1 MNRKVIFVLICSR
14 MTLLLTYL
22 GVALIFSF
30 LCSILEA
37 ALLSTS
43 PIYINM
49 RMKEGKKYAH
59 QLSHFKSNIDLPL
72 SAILTLNTFAHTIGA
87 AGVGSQVQEIWGNE
101 YLTIASLIL
110 TLIILIASEI
120 IPKTLGALY
129 WKEMSRFTA
138 ISLRIMIYSPLYPF
152 IILTN
157 FITRRLRKDNASD
170 PRISK
175 TEFRAITDSVIEDGV
190 MDEGESQIL
199 QNLMR
204 FQSIRVKSIMT
215 PQVVVVAADE
225 NTLIETFYESHED
238 IPFSRIPVYQG
249 ELNQVTGFVL
259 KDEIMEMII
268 EKKGNRPLKE
278 IARPIPMVKEDTP
291 IFRLFSK
298 LIETRAHI
306 AIAVDEYGTVSGLV
320 TMEDIFETLIGIE
333 IVDEMDNVEDMQVLA
348 RKNWE
353 TRAKKLGLI
362 E

>member
-1 MNRKVIFVLICSR
+1 MG
-14 MTLLLTYL
+14 LLFTYL
-22 GVALIFSF
+22 GIALIFSF

-37 ALLSTS
+37 ALLSTT
-43 PIYINM
+43 PIFINM
-49 RMKEGKKYAH
+49 KLKEGRKYAK

-101 YLTIASLIL
+101 YLTVASLVL

-129 WKEMSRFTA
+129 WKEMSRFTVIA
-138 ISLRIMIYSPLYPF
+138 LRIMIYSPLYPF

-157 FITRRLRKDNASD
+157 FITRWLRKDRATD

-190 MDEGESQIL
+190 MNEEESQIL
-199 QNLMR
+199 KNLMR
-204 FQSIRVKSIMT
+204 FQSIQVKSIMT
-215 PQVVVVAADE
+215 PQVVMVSAEE
-225 NTLIETFYESHED
+225 NTSIERFYESHED
-238 IPFSRIPVYQG
+238 IPFSRIPVYAGDIHQI
-249 ELNQVTGFVL
+249 NGFVL

-268 EKKGNRPLKE
+268 ERQGNLPLKK
-278 IARPIPMVKEDTP
+278 IARPIPMVQEDTP
-291 IFRLFSK
+291 IFRLFTR
-298 LIETRAHI
+298 LIETKAHI
-306 AIAVDEYGTVSGLV
+306 AVAVDEYGMVSGLV

-348 RKNWE
+348 RQNWE

-362 E
+362 K

>member
-1 MNRKVIFVLICSR
+1 MA
-14 MTLLLTYL
+14 LLLTYL
-22 GVALIFSF
+22 GIALLFSF

-37 ALLSTS
+37 SLLSTT
-43 PIYINM
+43 PIFINIKQ
-49 RMKEGKKYAH
+49 KEGKKYASS
-59 QLSHFKSNIDLPL
+59 LDHFKKNIDLPL

-101 YLTIASLIL
+101 YLTLASLIL

-129 WKEMSRFTA
+129 WKELGRFTVIA
-138 ISLRIMIYSPLYPF
+138 LKIMIYSPLYPF

-157 FITRRLRKDNASD
+157 FITRSMKRNTVGD

-175 TEFRAITDSVIEDGV
+175 SEFQAITDSVIEDRV
-190 MDEGESQIL
+190 IEEEESQIL

-204 FQSIRVKSIMT
+204 FQSIQVKSIMT
-215 PQVVVVAADE
+215 PQVVIVAEEE
-225 NTLIETFYESHED
+225 NTSIGEFYKKHED
-238 IPFSRIPVYQG
+238 IPFSRIPIYQK
-249 ELNQVTGFVL
+249 EMNQITGFVL

-268 EKKGNRPLKE
+268 EKKGDRSMKS
-278 IARPIPMVKEDTP
+278 ISRPINVVHEETP
-291 IFRLFSK
+291 IIRLFSN
-298 LIETRAHI
+298 LIELKAHI
-306 AIAVDEYGTVSGLV
+306 AVVVDEYGMVSGLV
-320 TMEDIFETLIGIE
+320 TMEDVFETLIGLE

-362 E
+362 K

>member
-1 MNRKVIFVLICSR
+1 MG
-14 MTLLLTYL
+14 LLFTYL
-22 GVALIFSF
+22 GIALLFSF

-37 ALLSTS
+37 ALLSTT

-49 RMKEGKKYAH
+49 KLKEGRKFAM

-87 AGVGSQVQEIWGNE
+87 AGVGSQVQEVWGNE

-129 WKEMSRFTA
+129 WKELSRFTVIA
-138 ISLRIMIYSPLYPF
+138 LRIMIYSPLYPF

-157 FITRRLRKDNASD
+157 FITRRLRKDRATD

-190 MDEGESQIL
+190 MDDEESQIL
-199 QNLMR
+199 KNLMR
-204 FQSIRVKSIMT
+204 FQTIRVKSIMT
-215 PQVVVVAADE
+215 PQVVMVAAE
-225 NTLIETFYESHED
+225 ERTSIEQFYKSHED
-238 IPFSRIPVYQG
+238 IPFSRIPVYTG
-249 ELNQVTGFVL
+249 EINQITGFVL

-268 EKKGNRPLKE
+268 EKKGGQSMKE
-278 IARPIPMVKEDTP
+278 ISRPIPMVQEDAP

-298 LIETRAHI
+298 LIETKAHI
-306 AIAVDEYGTVSGLV
+306 AIAVDEYGMVSGLV

-333 IVDEMDNVEDMQVLA
+333 IVDEMDSVEDMQVLA
-348 RKNWE
+348 RQNWE

-362 E
+362 K